1 LPLVVCYLLGR
12 ISWSAFPVAVGDVS
26 ADAFPGEYISDTL
39 TTPRLSG
46 GVGMLSTSVVKLRLP
61 YSPVAAEIANSSAE
75 VMEQRLARFEADQ
88 DSSNPST
95 LTSLRGSADERSTS
109 RSGRGVARSRAR
121 QVGSGG
127 LREVVIAQWM
137 PDTAEFCLA
146 FRGMM
151 PAQTLTTGEVFSP
164 LAQSRLLAGQGPTP
178 TSVGIHYGPS
188 ERTAP
193 VFFGSNGAGGS
204 RGSGE

>member
-1 LPLVVCYLLGR
+1 MESSHFFTMFSRCAPSLSNTVLDYVILVPFLSRRYIYQLPKR
-12 ISWSAFPVAVGDVS
+12 
-26 ADAFPGEYISDTL
+26 
-39 TTPRLSG
+39 
-46 GVGMLSTSVVKLRLP
+46 
-61 YSPVAAEIANSSAE
+61 
-75 VMEQRLARFEADQ
+75 
-88 DSSNPST
+88 
-95 LTSLRGSADERSTS
+95 LRGSADERSTS

-121 QVGSGG
+121 QVGSDG

-151 PAQTLTTGEVFSP
+151 PAQILTTGEVFSP
-164 LAQSRLLAGQGPTP
+164 LAQSRLLTGQGPTP

>member
-1 LPLVVCYLLGR
+1 
-12 ISWSAFPVAVGDVS
+12 
-26 ADAFPGEYISDTL
+26 
-39 TTPRLSG
+39 
-46 GVGMLSTSVVKLRLP
+46 MLSASVVKLRLP

-75 VMEQRLARFEADQ
+75 VMEQRLARFEAGQ

-121 QVGSGG
+121 QVGSDG

-146 FRGMM
+146 FRGMI
-151 PAQTLTTGEVFSP
+151 PAQILTTGEVFSP
-164 LAQSRLLAGQGPTP
+164 LAQSRLLTGQGPTP

>member
-12 ISWSAFPVAVGDVS
+12 VSRSAFPVAVGDVS

-61 YSPVAAEIANSSAE
+61 YSPVAAKIANSSAE

-121 QVGSGG
+121 HVGSDG

-137 PDTAEFCLA
+137 PDTAEFRLA

-151 PAQTLTTGEVFSP
+151 PAQILTTGEVFSP
-164 LAQSRLLAGQGPTP
+164 LAQSRLLTGQGPTP